1 VNDRLGD
8 IAGGASPRHAL
19 AARKTGISALHR
31 GLDQRQSA
39 LPTGREP
46 TMKRILVLAA
56 ILAMSAAPLAA
67 TNAATPQCKTGIP
80 CGNTCI
86 AKGKTCHIK
95 PAALQ
100 CKTGVPCGNSCIAKG
115 KKCTK

>member
-1 VNDRLGD
+1 MKKL
-8 IAGGASPRHAL
+8 AL
-19 AARKTGISALHR
+19 AIVLTFAFGVAGSA
-31 GLDQRQSA
+31 
-39 LPTGREP
+39 T
-46 TMKRILVLAA
+46 AA
-56 ILAMSAAPLAA
+56 
-67 TNAATPQCKTGIP
+67 PQCKTGVP

-100 CKTGVPCGNSCIAKG
+100 CKTGIPCGNSCIAKG